1 MANAEIVYQLN
12 EKYRLICKEA
22 SSFLHEM
29 TPNGVQLE
37 KYFVTQ
43 NCDSLQ
49 DVYVRLI
56 YSAQNTQM
64 MPKVIK
70 FHQNQEV
77 IKNVLQNFDYQ
88 KIKDIAP
95 ETLFET
101 FQKHITINNAESKQN
116 LWLKWCKSAVDSAK
130 FVSEFN
136 DFQAF
141 NDFVCSFN
149 ADPKKLPI
157 QIADKIHGIG
167 FALACDALKELG
179 YTQYCKPDVHIKELL
194 SALHICQ
201 TDDYEVF
208 DTVVEMAR
216 AYDDMSPQQIDRML
230 WLICSGNFFL
240 DNQRVSGKKQ
250 EFIDH
255 LKDTE
260 QFRQPKKI
268 VFEYG
273 DEYEMQV
280 IGCHSIKELSCL
292 RDALIED
299 RIDLY
304 YSEPSEEI
312 DEERMEAYGLDEITA
327 KSLVGTLTCRFDS
340 VCIKDN
346 NDETVVDSVDI
357 GTVFDLGP
365 CGELKNSDY
374 PFYFLAIAASDV
386 YSLEAKLPENTTY
399 RDIAYGD
406 FIGTYQCI
414 ILENTYEENLA
425 EEGVFVGGGQS
436 ILCFI
441 PDHKKEVLLSELL
454 KVMTLDSD
462 EDLKD
467 FQEYFY
473 NNLHE
478 CLQEYCAGDDID
490 FQSLV
495 KILDEVGFHLEME
508 ASGDGYGVYAQ
519 ISNNIYF
526 FNAIDV
532 SYDMVEDVID
542 EWGLEQDDFVQPV
555 IEFKD
560 DENKDCENYN
570 QPTVDRKLNM
580 TKSSAIFENY
590 EIIREENN
598 SITIC
603 IKGGKTKEILR
614 EISIAA
620 KFNYDESWNTQQFGA
635 KLIEY
640 LNKEKENN

>member
-1 MANAEIVYQLN
+1 MANAEIVQQLN
-12 EKYRLICKEA
+12 EKYRLICEEA
-22 SSFLHEM
+22 LSFLHKM

-136 DFQAF
+136 DFQAV

-240 DNQRVSGKKQ
+240 DNQQVSGKKQ

-260 QFRQPKKI
+260 QFGQPKKI
-268 VFEYG
+268 VFEDG

-299 RIDLY
+299 GIDLY

-327 KSLVGTLTCRFDS
+327 KSLGYTVTCRFDS
-340 VCIKDN
+340 VCIKDDD
-346 NDETVVDSVDI
+346 DETVVDSVDI
-357 GTVFDLGP
+357 GTVFDWGP

-374 PFYFLAIAASDV
+374 PFYFLAIYHGRAS
-386 YSLEAKLPENTTY
+386 YHEAELPENTTY

-406 FIGTYQCI
+406 FIGIHQCI
-414 ILENTYEENLA
+414 LWEHAYEENLA
-425 EEGVFVGGGQS
+425 EEGTFVGDR
-436 ILCFI
+436 IRFI
-441 PDHKKEVLLSELL
+441 PSHKKEVLLSELL
-454 KVMTLDSD
+454 KVITLDRD

-478 CLQEYCAGDDID
+478 CLKEYCAFAID

-495 KILDEVGFHLEME
+495 KILDEVGFHLEMGI
-508 ASGDGYGVYAQ
+508 ADGDRCLYAQ
-519 ISNNIYF
+519 ISNDSYF
-526 FNAIDV
+526 DNVIDV
-532 SYDMVEDVID
+532 SNDMVEDVID

-560 DENKDCENYN
+560 DENKDCENRT

-614 EISIAA
+614 EISKAA